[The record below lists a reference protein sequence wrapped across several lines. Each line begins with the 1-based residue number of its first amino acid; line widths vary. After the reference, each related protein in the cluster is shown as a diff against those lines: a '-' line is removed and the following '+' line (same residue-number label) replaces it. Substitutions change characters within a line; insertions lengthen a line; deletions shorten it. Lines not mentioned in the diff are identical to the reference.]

1 MTTATFI
8 PTNRRVKVS
17 DAIPALTF
25 SIPILTTGRTTVRVV
40 SFILGRVRTVLT
52 IGRMKM
58 TNVRMTLQKE
68 IIAIVPAGTVSA

>member
-1 MTTATFI
+1 M
-8 PTNRRVKVS
+8 
-17 DAIPALTF
+17 
-25 SIPILTTGRTTVRVV
+25 RVV